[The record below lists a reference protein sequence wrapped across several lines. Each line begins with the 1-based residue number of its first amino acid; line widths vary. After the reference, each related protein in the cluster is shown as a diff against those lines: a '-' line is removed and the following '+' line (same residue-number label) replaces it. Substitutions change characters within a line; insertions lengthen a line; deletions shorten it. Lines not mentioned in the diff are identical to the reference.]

1 MTKNFAIAVMLSTLA
16 GPVCGAY
23 WKPVSVT
30 RERSLYM
37 DIGARA
43 RNGNVV
49 QAWDWQKFSSPQ
61 AGSGWEGRY
70 YWVKSL
76 TNYHCTQRT
85 TDAILKVYLGNDGVE
100 IKRVHLEGLQFP
112 ASVEPDSV
120 REKLLVLAC
129 NPPEPPATKPI
140 PVQPVKEP
148 EAKPDAKPDAK
159 PEAKPDAKPEAK
171 PAADS
176 APKTDPVA
184 PKGSTAVVDV
194 KSARLAA
201 RIATPAP
208 ELRVSARRP
217 PARAVRKI
225 SLKPR
230 AVRAQLAKSTSLP
243 KAECPALEPPATPG
257 PIALPGAPPWQPA
270 HAGAAMFD

>member
-1 MTKNFAIAVMLSTLA
+1 MTKYFAIAVTLFTLA

-37 DIGARA
+37 DIGALA

-70 YWVKSL
+70 YWVKTL
-76 TNYHCTQRT
+76 TNYHCTHRT

-148 EAKPDAKPDAK
+148 EAKP
-159 PEAKPDAKPEAK
+159 E
-171 PAADS
+171 ADS

-184 PKGSTAVVDV
+184 PKGSTAAVDV
-194 KSARLAA
+194 QSARPAA

-208 ELRVSARRP
+208 ELKVSARRP
-217 PARAVRKI
+217 QARAVRKI

-230 AVRAQLAKSTSLP
+230 ATRVQLAKSTSLP
-243 KAECPALEPPATPG
+243 KAECPALDPPTTPG
-257 PIALPGAPPWQPA
+257 PIALPETSPAQPA
-270 HAGAAMFD
+270 YAGAAMFD